1 MQAEVTESFKRPH
14 YIIPV
19 TERHY
24 IVVRVVDIRQE
35 TAPGVYGPHE
45 TWRTSFFY
53 ISLVG
58 ANFWVS
64 LPRFAQ
70 GVKKYRESCKKGKK
84 PPKPLISKPRPEI
97 AVWIES
103 EERRGGLFF
112 KPYLTYS
119 GSPGTR
125 TVGTNTALTTPPTAG
140 TF

>member
-1 MQAEVTESFKRPH
+1 MQVEINEECVRPH

-24 IVVRVVDIRQE
+24 MVVRAVSIRQE

-45 TWRTSFFY
+45 SWKTSFFY
-53 ISLVG
+53 ISSVG
-58 ANFWVS
+58 ANFWIS

-70 GVKKYRESCKKGKK
+70 GVQKYRESCRKGKK
-84 PPKPLISKPRPEI
+84 PSRPFISKPRPEI
-97 AVWIES
+97 AIWVES

-119 GSPGTR
+119 GYSGTR
-125 TVGTNTALTTPPTAG
+125 TVGTNTTSTTPPTTG

>member
-1 MQAEVTESFKRPH
+1 MQTEIPEGSMRPH

-24 IVVRVVDIRQE
+24 MVVRAVDIRQE
-35 TAPGVYGPHE
+35 TAPGVYGPPE

-64 LPRFAQ
+64 LPRFFQ
-70 GVKKYRESCKKGKK
+70 GVKKYREACKKGKK
-84 PPKPLISKPRPEI
+84 PPKPFISKPRPEI

-119 GSPGTR
+119 GSTGTR
-125 TVGTNTALTTPPTAG
+125 TIGTNTVLTTPPT
-140 TF
+140 TRFF